1 MKLTVLSIAIRAVP
15 EAFIMIW
22 LGLRLMG
29 IKFDMKGLIYAA
41 LLQGAVNF
49 AVRAF
54 LPLSFGVHTLI
65 LLFSYISIIYLLL
78 HIDLNKTMNVIFA
91 GFIVS
96 GIAELITSPLIELF
110 GTPMEVLEDSTL
122 LQLLYGLPSLIIMLA
137 IGWFGGNYMDNIRK
151 RRIIKNEHTLEE
163 VRYERR

>member
-1 MKLTVLSIAIRAVP
+1 VKLTVLSIAIRAVP

>member
-15 EAFIMIW
+15 EAFMIIW
-22 LGLRLMG
+22 LGLRLMD
-29 IKFDMKGLIYAA
+29 IKFDMKSLIYAA

>member
-29 IKFDMKGLIYAA
+29 IKFDMKSLIYAA
-41 LLQGAVNF
+41 LLQGIVNF
-49 AVRAF
+49 IARAF
-54 LPLSFGVHTLI
+54 LPLSFGAHTLI
-65 LLFSYISIIYLLL
+65 LLFPYIVIIYTLL
-78 HIDLNKTMNVIFA
+78 HLDISQTINLA
-91 GFIVS
+91 LCS
-96 GIAELITSPLIELF
+96 GIISGISELITNPLIELF
-110 GTPMEVLEDSTL
+110 GTSMEALGNSTA

-151 RRIIKNEHTLEE
+151 RRIIKDGHISEE

>member
-1 MKLTVLSIAIRAVP
+1 
-15 EAFIMIW
+15 
-22 LGLRLMG
+22 
-29 IKFDMKGLIYAA
+29 
-41 LLQGAVNF
+41 
-49 AVRAF
+49 
-54 LPLSFGVHTLI
+54 
-65 LLFSYISIIYLLL
+65 
-78 HIDLNKTMNVIFA
+78 MNVIFA